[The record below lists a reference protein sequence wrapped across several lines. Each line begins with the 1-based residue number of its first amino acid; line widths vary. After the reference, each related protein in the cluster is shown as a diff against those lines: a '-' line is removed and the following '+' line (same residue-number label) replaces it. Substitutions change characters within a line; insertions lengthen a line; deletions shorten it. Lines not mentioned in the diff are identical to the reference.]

1 MGDFMASSYS
11 HEPSGEGQFRL
22 ARENCWSFAE

>member
-22 ARENCWSFAE
+22 APETDGQFAE